1 MIIGDKNNLSQI
13 LAKTLQLAKLN
24 YSFVVVVVVVVV
36 VKPFQTRVAF
46 LAFV

>member
-13 LAKTLQLAKLN
+13 LAKTLQLAKFN
-24 YSFVVVVVVVVV
+24 DSFVVVVVVV